1 LSILFS
7 KILHQIKINA
17 IGKTKKNKNVIGELP
32 KAQAK
37 RIHPIT
43 VKIPS
48 IVHPNKNILITSL
61 SFTIVSILHF
71 GMDYNRQNN
80 QILRA
85 QFVEDYY

>member
-1 LSILFS
+1 M
-7 KILHQIKINA
+7 HQIKINV

-48 IVHPNKNILITSL
+48 IIHPNKNILITSF

-71 GMDYNRQNN
+71 GIDCNRQN
-80 QILRA
+80 A
-85 QFVEDYY
+85 QNLHEKFVKDYH